1 MHKSL
6 EHCYGYAAV
15 AFTGSGRALPHDRRV
30 LRKELSNGLLHCA
43 RAFAVDDSDPRVAR
57 YYGVVQISVQL
68 VHGLTHRHSAQVDLS
83 LNGEL
88 S

>member
-1 MHKSL
+1 
-6 EHCYGYAAV
+6 
-15 AFTGSGRALPHDRRV
+15 
-30 LRKELSNGLLHCA
+30 
-43 RAFAVDDSDPRVAR
+43 VDDSDPRVAR